1 MKSKLLLLVVCC
13 LAVASAADSLAA
25 AAPLRPRAEVYAL
38 EGLGV
43 LPGAACCG
51 CLGYG
56 FAFAAFLIDWD
67 NDNPGLANQGWV
79 AFVGSLALV
88 SVAAAPAA
96 AGYGT
101 ARVGRAIGESG
112 STGWAIGGAYAGLPL
127 AIGGV
132 ALGSFVGNSPGHGDQ
147 SPWRYPIYVL
157 AGLAVPTGA
166 VVGYNLGAPSNSVG
180 SRFQPPALAM
190 TGVERPDHSVEY
202 GVKVQLA
209 GLRF

>member
-1 MKSKLLLLVVCC
+1 MRSRLLLIIVSCLV
-13 LAVASAADSLAA
+13 AVA
-25 AAPLRPRAEVYAL
+25 APQVQAQERSRAEAYAL

-43 LPGAACCG
+43 LPGAFCCG

-56 FAFAAFLIDWD
+56 IGFAAFLIDWN
-67 NDNPGLANQGWV
+67 NDNPGTANQGWV
-79 AFVGSLALV
+79 AVAYSLALV
-88 SVAAAPAA
+88 SVAAVPAA

-101 ARVGRAIGESG
+101 ARVGQAIGEHG

-127 AIGGV
+127 TIGGIV
-132 ALGSFVGNSPGHGDQ
+132 LGNFVGNSPGHGNQ

-157 AGLAVPTGA
+157 AGLTIPTGA

-180 SRFQPPALAM
+180 GRFQPPALAM
-190 TGVERPDHSVEY
+190 TGVERPDHSVECA
-202 GVKVQLA
+202 VKVQLA